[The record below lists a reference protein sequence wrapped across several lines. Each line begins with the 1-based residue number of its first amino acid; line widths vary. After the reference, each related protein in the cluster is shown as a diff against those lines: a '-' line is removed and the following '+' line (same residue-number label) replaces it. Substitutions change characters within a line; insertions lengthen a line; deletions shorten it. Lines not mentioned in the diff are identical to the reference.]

1 MFTGILPKHFFAES
15 PSCKYGEKFDSTCM
29 KNVENILKKESD
41 NIAAVIIEP
50 IVQGAGGMKFY
61 HPEFLRQLKTLCEK
75 YSVLLILDEIATG
88 FGRTGKLFGANHAEI
103 TPDIMCVGKAL
114 TGGYMTLSA
123 TMCTEKIA
131 QGISEGGGVF
141 MHGPTFMAN
150 PMACSVAAESLR
162 LVKEYDIPKVTGKI
176 EKTLKEILFKAKSL
190 PTVENIRVLGA
201 IGVMEMKGDIDVC
214 EAQRLLIDKGVWLR
228 PFGRLLYT
236 MPPFV
241 VSDNELE
248 NIANAMVGFARQA

>member
-1 MFTGILPKHFFAES
+1 
-15 PSCKYGEKFDSTCM
+15 
-29 KNVENILKKESD
+29 
-41 NIAAVIIEP
+41 
-50 IVQGAGGMKFY
+50 
-61 HPEFLRQLKTLCEK
+61 
-75 YSVLLILDEIATG
+75 
-88 FGRTGKLFGANHAEI
+88 
-103 TPDIMCVGKAL
+103 MCVGKAL